1 MPLSWPLVGAAVAG
15 LGFDIPPLAIAAAA
29 ILLPAV
35 FISWW
40 VGFIRRIRQG
50 RLFSFP
56 GRIPEI
62 VSWLLGTRAPDWWR
76 IASEAA
82 LAKRSETFASHV
94 KLALGTAIVRCQ
106 RAIVLADG
114 R

>member
-1 MPLSWPLVGAAVAG
+1 MPLSWPWSGLQSQDRVSHSPTSDRRGSDLAARGLYQLVGRIHTTYSPG
-15 LGFDIPPLAIAAAA
+15 K
-29 ILLPAV
+29 AV
-35 FISWW
+35 FIPRSDSRNSEL
-40 VGFIRRIRQG
+40 V
-50 RLFSFP
+50 
-56 GRIPEI
+56 
-62 VSWLLGTRAPDWWR
+62 LGTRAPDWWR

>member
-1 MPLSWPLVGAAVAG
+1 MRLSWPWSGLQSQDWASTFPHQRSPRQRSCCPRSLSVGG
-15 LGFDIPPLAIAAAA
+15 SDSY
-29 ILLPAV
+29 AV
-35 FISWW
+35 FAREGCFHSPSDSRNSAL
-40 VGFIRRIRQG
+40 V
-50 RLFSFP
+50 
-56 GRIPEI
+56 
-62 VSWLLGTRAPDWWR
+62 LGTRAPDWWR